1 MDTPIPTPAGKPARP
16 DLKALVLLAIPVLL
30 LAGVIAVFLLTA
42 GAGLN
47 VRPVAPV
54 EDLAFER
61 LVLREGEIEVHVRN
75 TGPETLTLSS
85 AILNET
91 VWPFH
96 IEPGETLPRLGRA
109 TLTFAYPWIEAEPLA
124 IKLFTANSI
133 PFETVIPAAAETIPS
148 GGDAWLRFTLI
159 GLYVGVL
166 PVLLGIGWYP
176 ALRRMGAKAFVFLMA
191 LTVGLLL
198 FLGIDAVNESL
209 EVAAR
214 LGRPFQ
220 GVGLV
225 ATGVL
230 GAYLLLD
237 AITRHQAGLGRGES
251 DQRLRLATMIA
262 VGIGLHNLGEGLAI
276 GAAYRVGEAALGT
289 FLVIGFVLQNI
300 TEGLG
305 IIAPVV
311 RDRPSVR
318 RLVVLGLIGGAP
330 AIAGAWIGGSIDSAP
345 LAALFLAVG
354 AGAVFEVMVEVIR
367 LVRRQTAKEAMP
379 LNVFA
384 GVMAG
389 MLLLY
394 ATGFLVK

>member
-1 MDTPIPTPAGKPARP
+1 MGTPDPTQPRM
-16 DLKALVLLAIPVLL
+16 DLKAWLLLALPVLL
-30 LAGVIAVFLLTA
+30 LAAVIAVFLLTA

-47 VRPVAPV
+47 VRPAAPV
-54 EDLAFER
+54 EDLTFER
-61 LVLREGEIEVHVRN
+61 IVLRQGEIEVHVRN
-75 TGPETLTLSS
+75 TGPEALTLSS

-91 VWPFH
+91 VWPFSV
-96 IEPGETLPRLGRA
+96 EPGERLPRLGRA
-109 TLTFAYPWIEAEPLA
+109 ALTFHYPWIEAEPLV
-124 IKLFTANSI
+124 IRLFTANSI
-133 PFETVIPAAAETIPS
+133 PFETVIEAAAPTAAA

-159 GLYVGVL
+159 GLYVGVI

-176 ALRRMGAKAFVFLMA
+176 ALRRMGTKAFVFLMA

-198 FLGIDAVNESL
+198 FLGIDAVNEGL
-209 EVAAR
+209 EVASG

-225 ATGVL
+225 AAGSL

-237 AITRHQAGLGRGES
+237 AITRQQAKLGRGEA
-251 DQRLRLATMIA
+251 DQRLTLATMIA

-289 FLVIGFVLQNI
+289 FLVIGFVIQNI

-305 IIAPVV
+305 IIAPVL

-318 RLVVLGLIGGAP
+318 QLLALGLLGGAP
-330 AIAGAWIGGSIDSAP
+330 AIAGAWMGGSIDSAP
-345 LAALFLAVG
+345 LAALFLAIG

-367 LVRRQTAKEAMP
+367 LIQRQTAREAMP

-394 ATGFLVK
+394 GTGFLVK